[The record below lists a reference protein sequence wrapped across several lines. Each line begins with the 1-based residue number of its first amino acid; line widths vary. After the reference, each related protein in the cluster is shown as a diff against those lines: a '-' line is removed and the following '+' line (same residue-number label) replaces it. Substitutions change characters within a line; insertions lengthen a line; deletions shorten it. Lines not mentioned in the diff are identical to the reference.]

1 MTLRQ
6 QLVGG
11 MVAMA
16 GALLAAEPV
25 VSNIQARQ
33 LADRSVEIT
42 YDLAADGAVSVFLE
56 LSADGGAHF
65 AVPAET
71 LSGDV
76 GAGVSAGTGKRI
88 VWDAMG
94 DWEGELTEQMVARL
108 SVSDRQGCPSL
119 AWGNEVKD
127 GGLLLGQDGSAEGS
141 GPSRHVNIPYSFW
154 LAKTEVT
161 RAQFAQML
169 NHAQLAG
176 YLQRNTDGKLYTT
189 AAAEEI
195 GLAAGKPLCTLG
207 DNNLRWNLTRFDVA
221 AGQENLPAVVTW
233 YGAFLFCRFYGY
245 DLPTFAE
252 WEKAARG
259 PDHDDAAE
267 HLLYPWGD
275 TFDYA
280 QANASDTPIA
290 VGQYPANDYDLH
302 DMIGNAAEW
311 TRTLGADFDLEAYP
325 VCEDVETETLHATG
339 GDGTRLVRGIGARG
353 TYAFISSLPASTY
366 AGGTAFSFRPIRR
379 LTAGPDDFY
388 FYLNAAQLRNAV
400 YTTSRATDREIT
412 ASFYGLVPAT
422 NSINAA
428 TSEASITFPA
438 NIQDPISAV
447 KLKLK
452 NRAVTEGTVTLEA
465 AYTNRHSTTSRLYLY
480 DLTLPAEMD
489 SFHTYTLPLDPAD
502 DQECTLR
509 ILFKNE
515 NISLANLAL
524 DDGGH
529 VYADY
534 GTFEEWHLGS
544 YGHPTN
550 YGTLTTPTTVIV
562 NHKAW
567 EISGAEVVDGEG
579 VDGSRCLKIISN
591 TDYANNPFSLTF
603 TTPNTTPKRIDILA
617 SVRFNTTN
625 YGHQIRFRNENREEY
640 SNSYSVDDTD
650 YKVAG
655 ATFSNHLGK
664 LTISIP
670 VVPPRNNTGEAVYLD
685 NIVLRIYD

>member
-6 QLVGG
+6 QLVGA

-42 YDLAADGAVSVFLE
+42 YDLTADGAVSVLLE

-88 VWDAMG
+88 VWDAVA

-119 AWGNEVKD
+119 AWGNEVKA
-127 GGLLLGQDGSAEGS
+127 GGLLLGQDGGAEGS
-141 GPSRHVNIPYSFW
+141 GPSCHVNIPYSFW

-161 RAQFAQML
+161 RAQFCQML

-176 YLQRNTDGKLYTT
+176 YLRREGHSKLYTT
-189 AAAEEI
+189 AAAAEV
-195 GLAAGKPLCTLG
+195 GLAADKLLCNLG
-207 DNNLRWNLTRFDVA
+207 DNNLRWNVTRFDVA
-221 AGQENLPAVVTW
+221 AGQAELPAVVTW

-245 DLPTFAE
+245 DLPTYAE

-275 TFDYA
+275 TFYTTL
-280 QANASDTPIA
+280 ANANTDVVA
-290 VGQYPANDYDLH
+290 VGQYPANDYALH

-325 VCEDVETETLHATG
+325 ACEDVETESIHETS
-339 GDGTRLVRGIGARG
+339 GDGTRLLRGIGSRG
-353 TYAFISSLPASTY
+353 TYAAQASLPYNAFS
-366 AGGTAFSFRPIRR
+366 GGTAFSFRPIRR
-379 LTAGPDDFY
+379 ATDNPADFY
-388 FYLNAAQLRNAV
+388 FYLNAAQLRDAV

-422 NSINAA
+422 NSINSA
-428 TSEASITFPA
+428 TDAASITFSS

-465 AYTNRHSTTSRLYLY
+465 AYTNRHSTTSRLYQY

-509 ILFKNE
+509 LLFKNE
-515 NISLANLAL
+515 NISLANLAIN
-524 DDGGH
+524 DGGH

-534 GTFEEWHLGS
+534 GTFEDWHLGT

-562 NHKAW
+562 NHKTW
-567 EISGAEVVDGEG
+567 KISGAEVVDGEG

-591 TDYANNPFSLTF
+591 TDYVSNPFSLTF
-603 TTPNTTPKRIDILA
+603 NTPNTTPKRIDILA

-625 YGHQIRFRNENREEY
+625 YRHEIRFQNENREEY

-655 ATFSNHLGK
+655 ATFPDHLGK
-664 LTISIP
+664 LTIYIP
-670 VVPPRNNTGEAVYLD
+670 VVPPRNNTGEAIYLD